1 MMSKERKMLTLYE
14 FPMSGN
20 CHKVR
25 LLLSLLGLQYS
36 SIVLDRESQEQKSP
50 DFLLKNP
57 FGQVPVLQDDELVIR
72 DSQAILVYL
81 AKRYGDANWLPDDA
95 AELAQVMGW
104 LSTAAN
110 EVTRGPNALRL
121 LHKFGR
127 VINESE
133 AQQITNSL
141 LTLMQMR
148 LSQHDWLALE
158 HISIA
163 DIAMYPY
170 IALAGEGGMQVD
182 DYPSVT
188 DWLSRI
194 QALSGYV
201 GMPGMWS
208 ATLGKE

>member
-50 DFLLKNP
+50 DFILKNP
-57 FGQVPVLQDDELVIR
+57 YGQVPVLQDDELVIR

>member
-14 FPMSGN
+14 FPVSGN

-25 LLLSLLGLQYS
+25 LLLSLLGLKYQ
-36 SIVLDRESQEQKSP
+36 SIVLQRESQEQKSP

-57 FGQVPVLQDDELVIR
+57 FGQVPVLQDGELVIR

-133 AQQITNSL
+133 AQQITYSL
-141 LTLMQMR
+141 LALMQVR

-170 IALAGEGGMQVD
+170 IALAGEGGVQVK
-182 DYPSVT
+182 DYPSVI
-188 DWLSRI
+188 DWMVRI
-194 QALSGYV
+194 QSLSGYV

-208 ATLGKE
+208 ATSSKE

>member
-50 DFLLKNP
+50 DFILKNP

>member
-1 MMSKERKMLTLYE
+1 MLTLYE
-14 FPMSGN
+14 FPVSGN

-25 LLLSLLGLQYS
+25 LLLSLLGLKYQ
-36 SIVLDRESQEQKSP
+36 SIVLQRENQEQKSP

-57 FGQVPVLQDDELVIR
+57 YGQVPVLQDGELVIR

-110 EVTRGPNALRL
+110 EVTHGPNALRL

-133 AQQITNSL
+133 AQQITHSL
-141 LTLMQMR
+141 LALMQMR

-170 IALAGEGGMQVD
+170 IALAGEGGVQVD
-182 DYPSVT
+182 EYSSVT

-208 ATLGKE
+208 VTSS